1 MMYPEMKAFLRR
13 HLVRIAALALLLV
26 VLPNAL
32 YLGHWPFLP
41 GFADS
46 TNAAEA
52 HEHAGHCHAGP
63 SKCTDAPPS
72 SSPQPMLLND
82 SALGVVALGVL
93 LLLAVDLRYSPVN
106 PLAQR
111 ITKPPRRTSAVF
123 AS

>member
-1 MMYPEMKAFLRR
+1 MLT
-13 HLVRIAALALLLV
+13 IAAVVLLLA

-41 GFADS
+41 GFETAS
-46 TNAAEA
+46 TPAEA

-72 SSPQPMLLND
+72 SPQPMLLAD
-82 SALGVVALGVL
+82 SSVAVLALGVL
-93 LLLAVDLRYSPVN
+93 LLLAVDLRYFPANPV
-106 PLAQR
+106 AQR
-111 ITKPPRRTSAVF
+111 IIKPPRRTSAVF